1 MTRAAWRWA
10 GKALVAAAICSL
22 LSFGFLEYWF
32 FRTASSTPVSGATH
46 AIKWHAKTIY
56 LTESQQLETDTLFW
70 GGVLLFLA
78 AVAANL
84 RIKLFP
90 N

>member
-1 MTRAAWRWA
+1 MG
-10 GKALVAAAICSL
+10 GKGIGGSRNMLAF
-22 LSFGFLEYWF
+22 SFGFLEYWF
-32 FRTASSTPVSGATH
+32 FKTASNTPVSGATH

-56 LTESQQLETDTLFW
+56 LTDAQQLETDALFW

-78 AVAANL
+78 AVAVNL